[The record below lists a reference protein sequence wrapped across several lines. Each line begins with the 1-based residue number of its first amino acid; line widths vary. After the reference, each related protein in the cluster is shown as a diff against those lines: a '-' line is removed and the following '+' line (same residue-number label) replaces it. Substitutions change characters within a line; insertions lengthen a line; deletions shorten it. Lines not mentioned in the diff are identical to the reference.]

1 MVFIKDAK
9 REFLDQITNKRV
21 LVFVHQDVDAL
32 CSWKILQHL
41 LHCEHILYTVVPIS
55 RRQDLED
62 NYTSHSQVA
71 KNIILINCGATLDL
85 IDLLQP
91 PEDSVFYI
99 IDSLRPLEV
108 RNVYNGIQIKIICL
122 QTELGIEQ
130 KSVPEFEDIFDE
142 EEEEEEDEEKD
153 DDDDEE
159 DDDESVE
166 NDEGDGD
173 EAYEAKIAERLQ
185 KKKKPNKR
193 RRFDP
198 EYLEKM
204 QKRRDWEAKRSKIL
218 FEYYKY
224 TYHRC
229 SSSLVLF
236 DLAWKSAK
244 DNNDLLWWSIIGV
257 TEQLCNA
264 KIDKDL
270 YTRYIVELN
279 SHVLRH
285 NHRPGTS
292 NILANNNNQTN
303 VDDVSINC
311 LKIQHT
317 DDINMVMLRHWS
329 ILESIY
335 HSIDLACLFKM
346 WTNKG
351 KKKLNEFLADLGLPL
366 TECKQKYAYMDSS
379 FKNDFKDL
387 VASENIREKYRY
399 DESEI
404 FLSTF
409 IASFGYCNKLSAFDM
424 VYSVEALL
432 ENNEATKNI
441 SDKFIES
448 LNCLNRDN
456 LKSLEVGIEMAKN
469 QFKML
474 FQQIQNFVDMNQIVA
489 SGPFLQVFLEEGS
502 QDNSYFSQIFTSKRL
517 ARFALQSYLALTKGK
532 KVRNLPLVICIP
544 LNDTTSMITGV
555 PPYRPHINTENCFGL
570 AFDDAAERTKS
581 RVNFCFLDNSTI
593 EINTE
598 DKSKFL
604 DALVAVMQ

>member
-9 REFLDQITNKRV
+9 REFLDQIINKRV
-21 LVFVHQDVDAL
+21 LVFVHLDVDAL

-41 LHCEHILYTVVPIS
+41 LHCEHILYSVLPVS

-62 NYTSHSQVA
+62 LYTAHNQVA
-71 KNIILINCGATLDL
+71 NNVILINCGATLDL

-91 PEDSVFYI
+91 AEDSIFYI

-142 EEEEEEDEEKD
+142 EEEEIEEEEDED
-153 DDDDEE
+153 DNEDEE
-159 DDDESVE
+159 QISEEDAELGSDEESE
-166 NDEGDGD
+166 TKL
-173 EAYEAKIAERLQ
+173 ATKLAAKKS
-185 KKKKPNKR
+185 KKK
-193 RRFDP
+193 RFDP
-198 EYLEKM
+198 DYLEKM
-204 QKRRDWEAKRSKIL
+204 QKRRDWESKRSKIL

-257 TEQLCNA
+257 SEQLVNA

-270 YTRYIVELN
+270 YTRYVVELN

-285 NHRPGTS
+285 NHRPGANP
-292 NILANNNNQTN
+292 NILSNNNNQTN

-311 LKIQHT
+311 LKISHL
-317 DDINMVMLRHWS
+317 DDINMVLLRHWS

-366 TECKQKYAYMDSS
+366 TECKQKYSFMDSS

-387 VASENIREKYRY
+387 VASESIREKYRY
-399 DESEI
+399 DESQI

-409 IASFGYCNKLSAFDM
+409 IASFGYCNKLTAFDM
-424 VYSVEALL
+424 VYAVEALL
-432 ENNEATKNI
+432 ENNEFGKSV
-441 SDKFIES
+441 SDKFLES

-456 LKSLEVGIEMAKN
+456 LKSLEVGIELAKTH
-469 QFKML
+469 FKML

-489 SGPFLQVFLEEGS
+489 SGPFLQVFLEEGG

-532 KVRNLPLVICIP
+532 KVRNLPIIICIP
-544 LNDTTSMITGV
+544 INETTSMITGV
-555 PPYRPHINTENCFGL
+555 PPYRPMINTENCFGL

>member
-9 REFLDQITNKRV
+9 REFLDQIINKRV
-21 LVFVHQDVDAL
+21 LVFVHLDVDAL

-41 LHCEHILYTVVPIS
+41 LHCEHILYSVLPVS

-62 NYTSHSQVA
+62 LYTAHNQVA
-71 KNIILINCGATLDL
+71 NNVILINCGATLDL

-91 PEDSVFYI
+91 AEDSIFYI

-142 EEEEEEDEEKD
+142 EEEEIEEEEDED
-153 DDDDEE
+153 DNEDEE
-159 DDDESVE
+159 QISEEDAELGSDEESE
-166 NDEGDGD
+166 TKL
-173 EAYEAKIAERLQ
+173 ATKLAAKKS
-185 KKKKPNKR
+185 KKK
-193 RRFDP
+193 RFDP
-198 EYLEKM
+198 DYLEKM
-204 QKRRDWEAKRSKIL
+204 QKRRDWESKRSKIL

-257 TEQLCNA
+257 SEQLVNA

-270 YTRYIVELN
+270 YTRYVVELN

-285 NHRPGTS
+285 NHRPGANP
-292 NILANNNNQTN
+292 NILSNNNNQTN

-311 LKIQHT
+311 LKISHL
-317 DDINMVMLRHWS
+317 DDINMVLLRHWS

-366 TECKQKYAYMDSS
+366 TECKQKYSFMDSS

-387 VASENIREKYRY
+387 VASESIREKYRY
-399 DESEI
+399 DESQI

-409 IASFGYCNKLSAFDM
+409 IASFGYCNKLTAFDM
-424 VYSVEALL
+424 VYAVEALL
-432 ENNEATKNI
+432 ENNEFGKSV
-441 SDKFIES
+441 SDKFLES

-456 LKSLEVGIEMAKN
+456 LKSLEVGIELAKTH
-469 QFKML
+469 FKIL

-489 SGPFLQVFLEEGS
+489 SGPFLQVFLEEGG

-532 KVRNLPLVICIP
+532 KVRNLPIIICIP
-544 LNDTTSMITGV
+544 INETTSMITGV
-555 PPYRPHINTENCFGL
+555 PPYRPMINTENCFGL

>member
-9 REFLDQITNKRV
+9 REFLDQIINKRV
-21 LVFVHQDVDAL
+21 LVFVHLDVDAL

-41 LHCEHILYTVVPIS
+41 LHCEHILYSVLPVS

-62 NYTSHSQVA
+62 LYAAHNQVA
-71 KNIILINCGATLDL
+71 NNVILINCGATLDL

-91 PEDSVFYI
+91 AEDSIFYI

-142 EEEEEEDEEKD
+142 EEEEIEEEED
-153 DDDDEE
+153 E
-159 DDDESVE
+159 DDDE
-166 NDEGDGD
+166 DEEQISEEDAELGSD
-173 EAYEAKIAERLQ
+173 EESETKLATKLAAKKS
-185 KKKKPNKR
+185 KKK
-193 RRFDP
+193 RFDP
-198 EYLEKM
+198 DYLEKM
-204 QKRRDWEAKRSKIL
+204 QKRRDWESKRSKIL

-257 TEQLCNA
+257 SEQLVNA

-270 YTRYIVELN
+270 YTRYVVELN

-285 NHRPGTS
+285 NHRPGANS
-292 NILANNNNQTN
+292 NILSNNNNQTN
-303 VDDVSINC
+303 IDDISINC
-311 LKIQHT
+311 LKISHL
-317 DDINMVMLRHWS
+317 DDINMVLLRHWS

-366 TECKQKYAYMDSS
+366 TECKQKYSFMDSS

-387 VASENIREKYRY
+387 VASESIREKYRY
-399 DESEI
+399 DESQI

-409 IASFGYCNKLSAFDM
+409 IASFGYCNKLTAFDM
-424 VYSVEALL
+424 VYAVEALL
-432 ENNEATKNI
+432 ENNEFGKSV
-441 SDKFIES
+441 SDKFLES

-456 LKSLEVGIEMAKN
+456 LKSLEVGIELAKTH
-469 QFKML
+469 FKML

-489 SGPFLQVFLEEGS
+489 SGPFLQVFLEEGG

-532 KVRNLPLVICIP
+532 KVRNLPIIICIP
-544 LNDTTSMITGV
+544 INETTSMITGV
-555 PPYRPHINTENCFGL
+555 PPYRPMINTENCFGL

>member
-9 REFLDQITNKRV
+9 REFLDQIINKRL
-21 LVFVHQDVDAL
+21 LVFVHLDVDAL

-41 LHCEHILYTVVPIS
+41 LHCEHILYTVLPINK
-55 RRQDLED
+55 RQDLED
-62 NYTSHSQVA
+62 FYAQHSQVA
-71 KNIILINCGATLDL
+71 KDVVLINCGATLDL
-85 IDLLQP
+85 IELLQP
-91 PEDSVFYI
+91 PEDAVFYI

-108 RNVYNGIQIKIICL
+108 RNVYNGIQIKIIVL
-122 QTELGIEQ
+122 QNELGIEQ

-142 EEEEEEDEEKD
+142 DEEKEGDDDPENKDEEADSANDHSDGD
-153 DDDDEE
+153 DDDSNRPSGKSRSKRKRFD
-159 DDDESVE
+159 
-166 NDEGDGD
+166 
-173 EAYEAKIAERLQ
+173 AEYFEKQ
-185 KKKKPNKR
+185 HKR
-193 RRFDP
+193 R
-198 EYLEKM
+198 E
-204 QKRRDWEAKRSKIL
+204 WENKRSKIL

-229 SSSLVLF
+229 SSSLVMF

-257 TEQLCNA
+257 TEQLVNA

-270 YTRYIVELN
+270 YTRYMVDLN

-285 NHRPGTS
+285 NHRTS
-292 NILANNNNQTN
+292 SAANVLANNNSNQPNQTN
-303 VDDVSINC
+303 DDVSINC
-311 LKIQHT
+311 LKIAYV
-317 DDINMVMLRHWS
+317 DDINMVMLKHWS

-379 FKNDFKDL
+379 FKNDFKIL
-387 VASENIREKYRY
+387 VGSETIREKYKY
-399 DESEI
+399 DESQI
-404 FLSTF
+404 YLSTF
-409 IASFGYCNKLSAFDM
+409 IASFGYCNKLTAFDM
-424 VYSVEALL
+424 IYAVEALL
-432 ENNEATKNI
+432 ENNDPSKNT
-441 SDKFIES
+441 SDRFIES

-456 LKSLEVGIEMAKN
+456 LKLLEAGIDLAKVH
-469 QFKML
+469 FKRI
-474 FQQIQNFVDMNQIVA
+474 FQQIQNFIDMNQIVA

-532 KVRNLPLVICIP
+532 KVRNLPIVICIP
-544 LNDTTSMITGV
+544 LNETMSLITGV
-555 PPYRPHINTENCFGL
+555 PPYRPTINTENCFGL

-581 RVNFCFLDNSTI
+581 RVNFCFIDNSTI

-598 DKSKFL
+598 DRSKFL

>member
-9 REFLDQITNKRV
+9 REFLDQINNKRV
-21 LVFVHQDVDAL
+21 LVFVHLDVDAL

-41 LHCEHILYTVVPIS
+41 LHCEHILYTVLPIS

-62 NYTSHSQVA
+62 LYSAHGEVA

-122 QTELGIEQ
+122 QNELGIEQ

-142 EEEEEEDEEKD
+142 DEEEDKD
-153 DDDDEE
+153 EDEDGDEDDE
-159 DDDESVE
+159 DDDEIRS
-166 NDEGDGD
+166 DED
-173 EAYEAKIAERLQ
+173 EAEMAERLRAR
-185 KKKKPNKR
+185 KKNKR

-198 EYLEKM
+198 DYLEKM

-224 TYHRC
+224 SYHRC
-229 SSSLVLF
+229 ASSLVLF

-257 TEQLCNA
+257 SEQLVNA
-264 KIDKDL
+264 KIDRDL
-270 YTRYIVELN
+270 YTRYVVELN

-285 NHRPGTS
+285 NHRPGTNS
-292 NILANNNNQTN
+292 NILSNNNNAAN
-303 VDDVSINC
+303 ADDVSINC
-311 LKIQHT
+311 LKIQHI

-409 IASFGYCNKLSAFDM
+409 CASFGYCNKLSAFDM

-432 ENNEATKNI
+432 ENNDGGKNK
-441 SDKFIES
+441 SDKFIEA

-456 LKSLEVGIEMAKN
+456 LKSLEMGIEMAKTHC
-469 QFKML
+469 KL
-474 FQQIQNFVDMNQIVA
+474 VFQQIQNFVDMNQIVA

-532 KVRNLPLVICIP
+532 KVRNLPLIICIP

-555 PPYRPHINTENCFGL
+555 PPYRPNINTENCFGL